1 MKNISVLVLASI
13 IAQSSIPVSGETAA
27 RSNLSQEKIEAM
39 NELYK
44 VSHVEEHLR
53 SVLGRCLDCNCHI
66 GNAITIQ
73 SGEGCGV

>member
-13 IAQSSIPVSGETAA
+13 ITLSSIPVSGETAA

-44 VSHVEEHLR
+44 VSNVEEQMLYTC
-53 SVLGRCLDCNCHI
+53 SSFLTCSFKLCSAG
-66 GNAITIQ
+66 
-73 SGEGCGV
+73 

>member
-13 IAQSSIPVSGETAA
+13 IALSSIPVSGETAA

-44 VSHVEEHLR
+44 VSNVM
-53 SVLGRCLDCNCHI
+53 
-66 GNAITIQ
+66 
-73 SGEGCGV
+73 